1 MKFTHSFAAFL
12 KNTVNLNQTR
22 VDQADAAF
30 DTLTSFVKNAT
41 ETKDLFK
48 QSSRQGSLRQGT
60 IIKPRTDQTEFDVDV
75 LVDVKDVSDWKA
87 ADYLDAFH
95 KAFKNSERYKE
106 LVDRRGKNR
115 CVTIDY
121 ATNDFHVDI
130 VPSVERS
137 GQCYIMNRRTNAF
150 ELTDGDG
157 YAAWFTGRNEITG
170 GAELVRVVRLCKYLR
185 DEHDWPVKSILLTTL
200 LGLRV
205 YDTDRATTFP
215 DTPTALITLLSRT
228 DTWLQSQK
236 TMPQVANPAL
246 PTETFTRH
254 WDQET
259 FEAFQKKFHEST
271 VDALAAYN
279 EADADKSGEAWRK
292 VFGDKFPIVEED
304 LESGGELAKA
314 AALTLGP
321 STHARPLSDIAPEG
335 SRREGYLNLRAWT
348 YSYNGKVQFDGIS
361 SPARVSAGRAIKFRA
376 ATNVSRPY
384 WLHWQVVNTGGHAAA
399 ENALRGNFFKGK
411 KLDGTET
418 GDHDNWEQT
427 KYTGSHWIQC
437 FAVRGGVCVAQ
448 SERFIINIWNPAFPA

>member
-22 VDQADAAF
+22 VDQANAAF
-30 DTLTSFVKNAT
+30 DTLTSFVKNAA
-41 ETKDLFK
+41 ETQDIFK
-48 QSSRQGSLRQGT
+48 TSSRQGSLRQGT
-60 IIKPRTDQTEFDVDV
+60 IIKPRTDETEFDVDM
-75 LVDVKDVSDWKA
+75 LVDVKDVSNWKA

-95 KAFKNSERYKE
+95 RAFKNADRYKD
-106 LVDRRGKNR
+106 LVDRRGKTR

-137 GQCYIMNRRTNAF
+137 GQCYIMNRKTNVF

-157 YAAWFTGRNEITG
+157 YAAWFSGRNDVTG
-170 GAELVRVVRLCKYLR
+170 GHELARVVRLCKFLR

-200 LGLRV
+200 VGLQV
-205 YDTDRATTFP
+205 HDADKATTFA
-215 DTPTALITLLSRT
+215 DTPTALVNLLYRT
-228 DTWLQSQK
+228 DTWLQAQK

-246 PTETFTRH
+246 PSEKFRRH
-254 WDQET
+254 WDQAT
-259 FEAFQKKFHEST
+259 FDAFKKKFHEST
-271 VDALAAYN
+271 VDAIAAYN
-279 EADADKSGEAWRK
+279 EADAGKSGEAWRK

-304 LESGGELAKA
+304 LESGGEVARAGTLS
-314 AALTLGP
+314 LGP
-321 STHARPLSDIAPEG
+321 SAHARPLSDIAANG
-335 SRREGYLNLRAWT
+335 SRREGYLNIRAWT
-348 YSYNGKVQFDGIS
+348 YSNNGKIQFDGIS
-361 SPARVSAGRAIKFRA
+361 SGARVSAGRAIKFRA
-376 ATNVSRPY
+376 STNVSRPY
-384 WLHWQVVNTGGHAAA
+384 SLHWQVVNTGRHAAA
-399 ENALRGNFFKGK
+399 EKALRGNFFKGK

-448 SERFIINIWNPAFPA
+448 SDKFIINIWNRDFPV